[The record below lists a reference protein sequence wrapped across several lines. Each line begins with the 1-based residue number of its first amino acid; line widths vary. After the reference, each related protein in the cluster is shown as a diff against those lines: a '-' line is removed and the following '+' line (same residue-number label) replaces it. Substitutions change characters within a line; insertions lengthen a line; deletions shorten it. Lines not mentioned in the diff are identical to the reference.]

1 MEAQTLIAV
10 VNGNFSGFVFP
21 HQHATLG
28 RRPVLTLPC
37 QLQQSIVVAHHPV
50 LTHHSFLLQPEHCV
64 QLPRRRPSPVV
75 IGLGHAACA

>member
-28 RRPVLTLPC
+28 RRPVLTLPF
-37 QLQQSIVVAHHPV
+37 QWQPPILVVHHPV
-50 LTHHSFLLQPEHCV
+50 LTHHSFILQPKRYSGKRYRSGEMAE
-64 QLPRRRPSPVV
+64 
-75 IGLGHAACA
+75 GET